1 VFILEQ
7 VVPIYIF
14 RGCHITIFVSR
25 ELVIT
30 SMAVVR
36 EIFPRSLYNIMVVCG
51 LPIMPDNQD
60 NFQSLPVQPPF
71 DIELLQRE
79 VGQRFPFYDMR
90 SNVNAVAFFCRI
102 DEETFEEKFES
113 LRLSLLEK
121 GYIPMIRLEHGEHI
135 IYVVQKP
142 PRKKTRSKWINV
154 VLLAATVCTTTLVGS
169 LQWVSIRGV
178 TWETIFSPGFL
189 LDGFIFFSVPLLLIL
204 GVHEMGHYLVSKRHH
219 VDSSLPYFIPFPP
232 PLGTF
237 GAIISTR
244 EPIPNRKALLDIGI
258 SGPLCGFLVA
268 IPITII
274 GFFLMQQ
281 NPIIVASTA
290 GQTILN
296 NPLLLQWIG
305 GFFAIPDNAITHPTL
320 FAGWVGIF
328 VTAVNLLPAGQLDGG
343 HVARAFLKDK
353 HKYASW
359 AVIIALIGL
368 SFYYNYTGWIFF
380 AVLILL
386 LIGTQHQPPLDE
398 ITPLDTRRK
407 LLGILIVFIFII
419 SFAPVPFS

>member
-1 VFILEQ
+1 
-7 VVPIYIF
+7 
-14 RGCHITIFVSR
+14 
-25 ELVIT
+25 
-30 SMAVVR
+30 
-36 EIFPRSLYNIMVVCG
+36 
-51 LPIMPDNQD
+51 MPDSQD
-60 NFQSLPVQPPF
+60 NFQPLPVQPSF

-90 SNVNAVAFFCRI
+90 SNVNTVAFFCRI
-102 DEETFEEKFES
+102 DEETLEEKFES

-121 GYIPMIRLEHGEHI
+121 GYIPMIRPEHGEHI

-142 PRKKTRSKWINV
+142 PKKKKRSTWINV
-154 VLLAATVCTTTLVGS
+154 VLLAATIVTTTVAGS
-169 LQWVSIRGV
+169 WQWVGDFI
-178 TWETIFSPGFL
+178 WEKIFSAGFL
-189 LDGFIFFSVPLLLIL
+189 LEGFIFFSVPLLLIL
-204 GVHEMGHYLVSKRHH
+204 GVHEMGHYLISKRHH

-244 EPIPNRKALLDIGI
+244 EPIPNRKALLDIGV

-268 IPITII
+268 IPIAII

-281 NPIIVASTA
+281 NPVVVTSTE
-290 GQTILN
+290 GQMVLN

-305 GFFAIPDNAITHPTL
+305 SFFTIPANATIHPTL

-328 VTAVNLLPAGQLDGG
+328 LTAVNLLPAGQLDGG
-343 HVARAFLKDK
+343 HVARAILKDK
-353 HKYASW
+353 AKYASW

-368 SFYYNYTGWIFF
+368 SFYYNYTGWILF

-386 LIGTQHQPPLDE
+386 LIGTQHQPPLNE
-398 ITPLDTRRK
+398 LSPLDTKRK
-407 LLGILIVFIFII
+407 LLGILVLFIFII
-419 SFAPVPFS
+419 SFAPVPFSG